1 LIELAKEKIMKTVFK
16 YIVVSVLFLAFMSGA
31 AVQAAGVKDRMKARL
46 PEIIALKAQGVVG
59 ENNRGYLEFIG
70 TKVKEALVK
79 AENSDRKKVYMA
91 IAGQQG
97 ASLEI
102 VEKRRAA
109 QIASKGRPGEWFQD
123 PGGKWYK
130 K

>member
-1 LIELAKEKIMKTVFK
+1 MVLPRSKVMKTVFK
-16 YIVVSVLFLAFMSGA
+16 YIVVSVLFLACMSGT
-31 AVQAAGVKDRMKARL
+31 AVQAAGVKARMKARL

-70 TKVKEALVK
+70 SRVKEALVT
-79 AENSDRKKVYMA
+79 AENSDRRKVYMA
-91 IAGQQG
+91 IARQQG
-97 ASLEI
+97 AGLEI

-109 QIASKGRPGEWFQD
+109 QIESKGRPGEWFQD